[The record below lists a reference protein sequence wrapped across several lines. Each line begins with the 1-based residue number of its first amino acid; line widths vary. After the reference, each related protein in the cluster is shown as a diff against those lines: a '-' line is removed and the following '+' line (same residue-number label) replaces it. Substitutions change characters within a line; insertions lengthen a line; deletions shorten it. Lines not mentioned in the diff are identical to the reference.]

1 MLPSRYA
8 NGVYSYPCIRDR
20 KKVDKERREGE
31 GAARDEREEGKGEG
45 DVRGAI
51 GPIIRVDIDVLPIF
65 PRLFFFVPR
74 DSLDYYHHS
83 YIRIYIPVQ
92 NICFRR
98 G

>member
-1 MLPSRYA
+1 MPTAY
-8 NGVYSYPCIRDR
+8 IRIRVSVIERTWIR
-20 KKVDKERREGE
+20 KGGGGSE
-31 GAARDEREEGKGEG
+31 GAARDEREKGKGEG

-83 YIRIYIPVQ
+83 YIRTYIPVQ